1 MHLYQSADDN
11 AIYNDHLY
19 YDLATDILPGIF
31 FSHLERESRAEYGHV
46 APP

>member
-1 MHLYQSADDN
+1 MHLYQSAGDN
-11 AIYNDHLY
+11 EISNDHLY

-46 APP
+46 IPP

>member
-46 APP
+46 TPP